1 MENKVLKTINSRV
14 SVRKYNDKKVSLKK
28 LEAVLEAGQMAPS
41 GMNRQICSI
50 LALRN
55 KRYVEA
61 LRKLGQDLKGRD
73 CFYGATTI
81 VLVYGPRGDE
91 FVLQDA
97 SCILLQSI
105 YCWQCAAAF

>member
-73 CFYGATTI
+73 CFYCRWNSNGRRWISRSSVCTFRCKE
-81 VLVYGPRGDE
+81 Y
-91 FVLQDA
+91 
-97 SCILLQSI
+97 
-105 YCWQCAAAF
+105 W